1 MNSSILSSSGLD
13 RQSFRSNRHAHWP
26 VITIENITHVVTKGT
41 TPTTYGMPFTDEGV
55 NFIRAEALNGDS
67 ALDRR
72 GFRYISHETHTRL
85 PRSILQENDIL
96 VTIAGVNVG
105 RCGYVR
111 SNDLPANINQAVGI
125 VRVNP
130 QRANPRFVYYFFKL
144 PSTRSLCLSIGGQA
158 AQPNVNL
165 TNLKAFEFSLPS
177 RSEQTRVADILSA
190 YDDLID
196 NNRRRIALL
205 EQAARE
211 LYREWFVRFRFPGH
225 ENIKI
230 VDGLPEGW
238 ERKTLREVAVT
249 NAQSYRAKEVPE
261 TLNYID
267 ISSVSAGRILKKK
280 SMDAADAPGRAR
292 RKATRGDVIW
302 SNVRPNLKAYSLV
315 LNPEEND
322 VFSTGFSVLS
332 ATKIPFTFLY
342 QSVTSD
348 YFVTYLVNHTTGA
361 SYPAVRPDDFER
373 AEIVVPPSLLLTEFH
388 EICESKYHLI
398 AKLAERRRT
407 VDEGQRPSSPTPD
420 VRRGYGMNRA
430 AVADLIAVGEGIT
443 IEFIRSGHVGARPG
457 DVRLRQRDRRR
468 DPARNGGRWRVGRG
482 GRSGRESRFG

>member
-1 MNSSILSSSGLD
+1 M
-13 RQSFRSNRHAHWP
+13 
-26 VITIENITHVVTKGT
+26 
-41 TPTTYGMPFTDEGV
+41 
-55 NFIRAEALNGDS
+55 
-67 ALDRR
+67 
-72 GFRYISHETHTRL
+72 
-85 PRSILQENDIL
+85 
-96 VTIAGVNVG
+96 
-105 RCGYVR
+105 
-111 SNDLPANINQAVGI
+111 
-125 VRVNP
+125 
-130 QRANPRFVYYFFKL
+130 
-144 PSTRSLCLSIGGQA
+144 
-158 AQPNVNL
+158 NL

-398 AKLAERRRT
+398 AKLAREDEQLMKARDLLLPRLMSGEVT
-407 VDEGQRPSSPTPD
+407 V
-420 VRRGYGMNRA
+420 
-430 AVADLIAVGEGIT
+430 
-443 IEFIRSGHVGARPG
+443 
-457 DVRLRQRDRRR
+457 
-468 DPARNGGRWRVGRG
+468 
-482 GRSGRESRFG
+482 